1 MLCLS
6 GFELYSRWV
15 SLKKNHTGDG
25 FCFPNTHKN
34 GDFGAISVTERGC
47 APSISKVERHI

>member
-15 SLKKNHTGDG
+15 SLKNHTGDG